1 MQAEPSRQTSP
12 PPVHA
17 SDPDAPGAAE
27 LWQTGEQGLH
37 VDDLHSLRLHDL
49 LADHEFHLQL
59 DSLSSQSESDSEPL
73 AADSQPAPQ
82 PGLHH
87 GPDGGAGSVG
97 SNPDLGAALGK
108 SVGLLSLASLSLET
122 LMLHESDRAAASHLT
137 PQQVDGRASVSAA
150 SEPETLVGIMH
161 ARRDSKMPSG
171 PSSPRSATSPESAPG
186 KLPVLEPVPQAR
198 RVRPPPIV
206 SSSRIATTQI
216 RGHQAAVPA
225 PPSLALGSDAAA
237 RQQQRR
243 IRAAASADDGFA
255 KPAPRTAA
263 QRPVRGAS
271 ASVALG
277 SASTALPPPPVLR
290 KSSSTSFLRADAP
303 LPGTPQPSRAA
314 APVNQ
319 LRGPT
324 LLRRKS
330 MQLPRLDAD
339 PAPPPLATPAVAT
352 SPAASTAAAPRKQET
367 MVELRHTVA
376 AQAAVIDELRASIA
390 AAHRKIDELAPRGG
404 LKQNGW
410 RSWESE
416 HGASPDAAS
425 ATQHEIAL
433 RIHALCDE
441 HFTADDL
448 VDALSVCARIC
459 FLRSADIN

>member
-1 MQAEPSRQTSP
+1 
-12 PPVHA
+12 
-17 SDPDAPGAAE
+17 
-27 LWQTGEQGLH
+27 
-37 VDDLHSLRLHDL
+37 
-49 LADHEFHLQL
+49 
-59 DSLSSQSESDSEPL
+59 
-73 AADSQPAPQ
+73 
-82 PGLHH
+82 
-87 GPDGGAGSVG
+87 
-97 SNPDLGAALGK
+97 
-108 SVGLLSLASLSLET
+108 
-122 LMLHESDRAAASHLT
+122 
-137 PQQVDGRASVSAA
+137 
-150 SEPETLVGIMH
+150 
-161 ARRDSKMPSG
+161 MPSG

-330 MQLPRLDAD
+330 MQLPRLDA
-339 PAPPPLATPAVAT
+339 
-352 SPAASTAAAPRKQET
+352 APRKQET

-390 AAHRKIDELAPRGG
+390 AAHRKIDELERQMQMLISAKSEPPQTLAAPRGG

-448 VDALSVCARIC
+448 VDALSGMHRTLDGVN
-459 FLRSADIN
+459 LW